1 MAGDCRISDDYGSLT
16 VPSKLSIVGHAILGM
31 AGDASAMGKF
41 YRWLRA
47 GGKRRRPRFTRSE
60 EVEALLLTPSG
71 LFYYDAFCEP
81 LPIGDP
87 FYAIGSGGYAALG
100 AMHAGRGPLGAV
112 RIACK
117 VDKHSAPPVRVLRLA
132 DLGA

>member
-47 GGKRRRPRFTRSE
+47 GGKRRRPRFTKSE
-60 EVEALLLTPSG
+60 EIEALLLTPAG
-71 LFYYDAFCEP
+71 LFYYDASCEP
-81 LPIGDP
+81 LPVGDP
-87 FYAIGSGGYAALG
+87 FYAIGALRINVWKLLTREHEASCG
-100 AMHAGRGPLGAV
+100 NERCRYGIRWPCSCFARLGRRA
-112 RIACK
+112 
-117 VDKHSAPPVRVLRLA
+117 
-132 DLGA
+132 